1 VSKINN
7 NGGSIL
13 GYKYEDLVHYAS
25 DIAINLVL
33 SVIIVI
39 VGFWLTK
46 RLGNLVRRVL
56 VKSKTDESLVSFL
69 SNLTVIS
76 CKILFV
82 LSAMAQLGIA
92 MTSFVTIL
100 GAAGIAIGL
109 AFSGTLS
116 NIAGGIMILVLKPF
130 KINDVIVSQTIQG
143 RVTDILIFNTYI
155 LTDDNKVI
163 ILPNGPLVNGNI
175 VNFTK
180 ENKRKIVLL
189 VPICYGED
197 IEVIRKEISK
207 LLVNNL
213 KVLKDTEP
221 LIQLAAIN
229 ETNASISIS
238 IWVKSSEFAKLS
250 LTLNELIYNLIN
262 KEGRL
267 IVPVINAE
275 HEAN

>member
-1 VSKINN
+1 VGKINN

-13 GYKYEDLVHYAS
+13 GYKYEDLVHNVS

-33 SVIIVI
+33 SVIIII

-46 RLGNLVRRVL
+46 RLGNFVRKVL
-56 VKSKTDESLVSFL
+56 VKSKTDESLVSFV

-76 CKILFV
+76 CKILVV
-82 LSAMAQLGIA
+82 LSAMSQLGIA

-189 VPICYGED
+189 VPISYGED
-197 IEVIRKEISK
+197 IELIRKEISK
-207 LLVNNL
+207 LLVDNV
-213 KVLKDTEP
+213 KILKDTEP

-267 IVPVINAE
+267 IVPVINCE
-275 HEAN
+275 NESN

>member
-1 VSKINN
+1 MSKINN

-13 GYKYEDLVHYAS
+13 GYKYEDLVHYLS
-25 DIAINLVL
+25 DVAINLVL
-33 SVIIVI
+33 SVLIVI
-39 VGFWLTK
+39 VGFWITK

-189 VPICYGED
+189 VPISYGED
-197 IEVIRKEISK
+197 IALIRKEITK
-207 LLVNNL
+207 LLADNV
-213 KVLKDTEP
+213 KVLKDTEA

-238 IWVKSSEFAKLS
+238 IWVKSSEFSGISVA
-250 LTLNELIYNLIN
+250 LNELIYGLIN

-267 IVPVINAE
+267 IVPVINGE

>member
-1 VSKINN
+1 MKKTYNN
-7 NGGSIL
+7 YESIL
-13 GYKYEDLVHYAS
+13 GYNYEDLVHNVS
-25 DIAINLVL
+25 DVAINLVL
-33 SVIIVI
+33 SILIII

-46 RLGNLVRRVL
+46 RLGNFVRKVL

-76 CKILFV
+76 CKILV
-82 LSAMAQLGIA
+82 ALSAMTQLGIA

-130 KINDVIVSQTIQG
+130 KINDVIVSQSIQG

-189 VPICYGED
+189 VPISYGED
-197 IEVIRKEISK
+197 IELIRREISK
-207 LLVNNL
+207 LLVDNV
-213 KVLKDTEP
+213 KFLKDTEP

-238 IWVKSSEFAKLS
+238 MWVKSSEFAKLS

-267 IVPVINAE
+267 IVPVINGE
-275 HEAN
+275 NESN

>member
-13 GYKYEDLVHYAS
+13 GYKYEDLVHNVS

-33 SVIIVI
+33 SVIIII

-76 CKILFV
+76 CKILVV
-82 LSAMAQLGIA
+82 LSAMSQLGIA

-143 RVTDILIFNTYI
+143 RVTEILIFNTYI

-189 VPICYGED
+189 VPISYGED
-197 IEVIRKEISK
+197 IALIRKEITK
-207 LLVNNL
+207 LLADNF

-267 IVPVINAE
+267 IVPVINGE
-275 HEAN
+275 NESN

>member
-7 NGGSIL
+7 NGGAIL
-13 GYKYEDLVHYAS
+13 GYKYEDLVHYVS
-25 DIAINLVL
+25 DVAINLVL

-189 VPICYGED
+189 VPISYGED
-197 IEVIRKEISK
+197 IELIRKEISK

-267 IVPVINAE
+267 IVPVINGE
-275 HEAN
+275 HESN

>member
-1 VSKINN
+1 MSKINN

-189 VPICYGED
+189 VPISYGED
-197 IEVIRKEISK
+197 IELIRKEISK

-267 IVPVINAE
+267 IVPVINGE
-275 HEAN
+275 HESN

>member
-1 VSKINN
+1 MGKINN

-13 GYKYEDLVHYAS
+13 GYKYEDLVHYLS
-25 DIAINLVL
+25 DVAINLVL
-33 SVIIVI
+33 SVIIII
-39 VGFWLTK
+39 VGFWITK

-189 VPICYGED
+189 VPISYGED
-197 IEVIRKEISK
+197 IALIRKEITK
-207 LLVNNL
+207 LLADNL

-238 IWVKSSEFAKLS
+238 IWVKSSEFSGIYVA
-250 LTLNELIYNLIN
+250 LNELVYNLIN

-267 IVPVINAE
+267 IVPVINGE

>member
-1 VSKINN
+1 VKKTYNN
-7 NGGSIL
+7 YESIL
-13 GYKYEDLVHYAS
+13 GYNYEDLVHNVS
-25 DIAINLVL
+25 DVAINLVL
-33 SVIIVI
+33 SILIII

-46 RLGNLVRRVL
+46 RLGNFVRKVL

-76 CKILFV
+76 CKILV
-82 LSAMAQLGIA
+82 ALSAMTQLGIA

-130 KINDVIVSQTIQG
+130 KINDVIVSQSIQG

-189 VPICYGED
+189 VPISYGED
-197 IEVIRKEISK
+197 IELIRREISK
-207 LLVNNL
+207 LLVDNV
-213 KVLKDTEP
+213 KFLKDTEP

-238 IWVKSSEFAKLS
+238 MWVKSSEFAKLS

-267 IVPVINAE
+267 IVPVINGE
-275 HEAN
+275 NESN

>member
-1 VSKINN
+1 MGKINN

-13 GYKYEDLVHYAS
+13 GYKYEDLVHYLS
-25 DIAINLVL
+25 DVAINLVL
-33 SVIIVI
+33 SVIIII
-39 VGFWLTK
+39 VGFWITK

-189 VPICYGED
+189 VPISYGED
-197 IEVIRKEISK
+197 IALIRKEITK
-207 LLVNNL
+207 LLADNI
-213 KVLKDTEP
+213 KVLKDTEA

-238 IWVKSSEFAKLS
+238 IWVKSSEFSGIYVA
-250 LTLNELIYNLIN
+250 LNELVYNLIN

-267 IVPVINAE
+267 IVPVINGE